1 MITKQFTQGVSIMEL
16 ADKFKMLGQKAVK
29 IAPSLTNEEITK
41 TALVMPFIQLLGYD
55 VFDPTEVI
63 PEFQAQAG
71 VKKDQRVDYALCKEG
86 NPVIL
91 IEAKSYGASLDK
103 EQLDQLKRYFPFV
116 KTARVG
122 ILTDG
127 NRYRFFTDLEN
138 ENVMDDSPYLE
149 LSLDSANEEEIS
161 KLLLLAK
168 DKYDDETTIKQAE
181 QLKFTKQFKLI
192 LTKQFEQPEEDFV
205 RFFAKKVWTG
215 QITQNVKD
223 KLTPLLKESFRQWTE
238 DRINARLRKAIEGEE
253 KNREEEEIEPQEETQ
268 SEAAINDNE
277 LLGLSIVKAILTE
290 YCDISRLC
298 LRAGKTYT
306 ALLLDD
312 NNRKTIVRFYFKSPD
327 NLKLDLYGFMRVEP
341 PFKINSVEDIYN
353 YKDKIIEIF
362 QRIEQ
367 GDTGIVKE

>member
-1 MITKQFTQGVSIMEL
+1 MEL
-16 ADKFKMLGQKAVK
+16 AEKFRMLGQKALK
-29 IAPSLTNEEITK
+29 ISPSLTNEEITK
-41 TALVMPFIQLLGYD
+41 TALVLPFIQLLGYD

-127 NRYRFFTDLEN
+127 NRYRFFTDLESD
-138 ENVMDDSPYLE
+138 NVMDDSPYLE
-149 LSLDSANEEEIS
+149 LSLDSASEEEIS

-205 RFFAKKVWTG
+205 RFFAKKVWAG

-253 KNREEEEIEPQEETQ
+253 KNQDAPVEEPVENAQSDALTINENEI
-268 SEAAINDNE
+268 
-277 LLGLSIVKAILTE
+277 LGLSIVKAILTE
-290 YCDISRLC
+290 HCDISRLS

-312 NNRKTIVRFYFKSPD
+312 NNRKTIVRFYFKTPE
-327 NLKLDLYGFMRVEP
+327 NLKIDLYGFMRVEP
-341 PFKINSVEDIYN
+341 PFKIEKVEDIYL

-362 QRIEQ
+362 ERIEA
-367 GDTGIVKE
+367 GDTGLAKE